1 MGIGVGQML
10 NDLPYFYV
18 DRWYFGKI
26 KRIEAEKKL
35 LLPDNEH
42 GAFLVRDSESR
53 RNDYSL
59 SGNWIFNQSMLIIIV
74 TFPVEIVNKEYCCR
88 CR

>member
-1 MGIGVGQML
+1 MYL
-10 NDLPYFYV
+10 F
-18 DRWYFGKI
+18 RWFFGKI

-59 SGNWIFNQSMLIIIV
+59 SGKRNILLFFLL
-74 TFPVEIVNKEYCCR
+74 FDKCCKTHESGKQKSTIGR
-88 CR
+88 KSVM

>member
-1 MGIGVGQML
+1 M
-10 NDLPYFYV
+10 
-18 DRWYFGKI
+18 
-26 KRIEAEKKL
+26 EAEKKL

-59 SGNWIFNQSMLIIIV
+59 SGIQVKCYEVSSVRIQYLG
-74 TFPVEIVNKEYCCR
+74 
-88 CR
+88 